1 MGIFSGLKNLGLGDL
16 EGSDLFAAEEK
27 PEQAAAEPA
36 QPEEKDF
43 IYDKSFTCP
52 VCDSTFTSRVMK
64 TGKAKLVSMDLDL
77 RPRYVGIDA
86 TKYDVELCPQC
97 KFAALTRYFTAMS
110 ASQIHLIKE
119 QITPKV
125 KLQPHKEDYYTYEE
139 AIERYKIAL
148 VCAMVKKAKN
158 SEKAYI
164 CLKSAWLLRGYREEL
179 ESKRQL
185 LPQQRDDLMTQER
198 EYLQNAFKGFV
209 EAQKSERYPMCGM
222 DEYTMD
228 YLTAAL
234 AYEVGELDTSSQY
247 VSRILASAAN
257 NRVKEKARDLKD
269 SIVAKKKKWQ
279 ISVCMI

>member
-1 MGIFSGLKNLGLGDL
+1 MGIFSGLKNLGLGEL
-16 EGSDLFAAEEK
+16 EDSDLFAEEEK
-27 PEQAAAEPA
+27 AEQAAAEPA

-43 IYDKSFTCP
+43 IYEKSYTCP
-52 VCDSTFTSRVMK
+52 VCDKTFSSRVMK

-86 TKYDVELCPQC
+86 TKYDVELCPHC
-97 KFAALTRYFTAMS
+97 KYAALTRYFTALT
-110 ASQIHLIKE
+110 AGQIHLIKE
-119 QITPKV
+119 QISNKV
-125 KLQPHKEDYYTYEE
+125 KLQLHSEDYYTYEE

-179 ESKRQL
+179 ESRRQL
-185 LPQQRDDLMTQER
+185 LPQQREELTQQET
-198 EYLQNAFKGFV
+198 EYLENAFKGFV

-234 AYEVGELDTSSQY
+234 AYEVGELDMSSQY
-247 VSRILASAAN
+247 VSRLLASMAN
-257 NRVKEKARDLKD
+257 NRVKDKARDLKEM
-269 SIVAKKKKWQ
+269 IVAKRKELGN
-279 ISVCMI
+279 

>member
-1 MGIFSGLKNLGLGDL
+1 MGIFSGLKELGLGDL
-16 EGSDLFAAEEK
+16 ENSELFAEEEK
-27 PEQAAAEPA
+27 AEQQAAEPA
-36 QPEEKDF
+36 QPEETDY

-52 VCDSTFTSRVMK
+52 VCDTQFTSRVMK

-86 TKYDVELCPQC
+86 TKYDVELCPHC
-97 KFAALTRYFTAMS
+97 KYAALTRYFTAMTS
-110 ASQIHLIKE
+110 GQIHLIKE
-119 QITPKV
+119 QISNKV
-125 KLQPHKEDYYTYEE
+125 KLQPHSEDYYTYEE
-139 AIERYKIAL
+139 AMERYKIAL

-164 CLKSAWLLRGYREEL
+164 CLKSAWLLRGYAEEL

-185 LPQQRDDLMTQER
+185 LPQQREELGRQEQ

-234 AYEVGELDTSSQY
+234 AYEIGELDTASQY
-247 VSRILASAAN
+247 VSRLLASMAN
-257 NRVKEKARDLKD
+257 NRVKDKARDLKEL
-269 SIVAKKKKWQ
+269 IVAKKKETGK
-279 ISVCMI
+279 

>member
-1 MGIFSGLKNLGLGDL
+1 MGIFSGLKNLGLGEL
-16 EGSDLFAAEEK
+16 EDSDLFAEEEK
-27 PEQAAAEPA
+27 AEQAAAEPA

-43 IYDKSFTCP
+43 IYEKSYTCP
-52 VCDSTFTSRVMK
+52 VCDKTFSSRVMK

-86 TKYDVELCPQC
+86 TKYDVELCPHC
-97 KFAALTRYFTAMS
+97 KYAALTRYFTALTEG
-110 ASQIHLIKE
+110 QIHLIKE
-119 QITPKV
+119 QISNKV
-125 KLQPHKEDYYTYEE
+125 KLQPHSEDYYTYEE

-179 ESKRQL
+179 ESRRQL
-185 LPQQRDDLMTQER
+185 LPQQREELTQQET
-198 EYLQNAFKGFV
+198 EYLENAFKGFV

-234 AYEVGELDTSSQY
+234 AYEVGELDMSSQY
-247 VSRILASAAN
+247 VSRLLASMAN
-257 NRVKEKARDLKD
+257 NRVKDKARDLKEM
-269 SIVAKKKKWQ
+269 IVAKRKELGN
-279 ISVCMI
+279 

>member
-1 MGIFSGLKNLGLGDL
+1 MGIFSGLKDLGLGDL
-16 EGSDLFAAEEK
+16 ENSDLFAEEEKAEEK
-27 PEQAAAEPA
+27 AAEPA
-36 QPEEKDF
+36 QPEETDY

-52 VCDSTFTSRVMK
+52 VCDGQFTSRVMK

-86 TKYDVELCPQC
+86 TKYDVELCPHC
-97 KFAALTRYFTAMS
+97 KYAALTRYFTALT
-110 ASQIHLIKE
+110 AGQIHLIKE
-119 QITPKV
+119 QISTKV
-125 KLQPHKEDYYTYEE
+125 KLQSHSEDYYTYEE
-139 AIERYKIAL
+139 AMERYKIAL

-164 CLKSAWLLRGYREEL
+164 CLKSAWLLRGYAEEL
-179 ESKRQL
+179 ENKRQL
-185 LPQQRDDLMTQER
+185 LPQQREELAAQER

-247 VSRILASAAN
+247 VSRLLASMAN
-257 NRVKEKARDLKD
+257 NRVKDKARDLKEL
-269 SIVAKKKKWQ
+269 IVAKKRETGK
-279 ISVCMI
+279 

>member
-1 MGIFSGLKNLGLGDL
+1 MGIFSGLKNLGLGEL
-16 EGSDLFAAEEK
+16 EDSDLFAEEEK
-27 PEQAAAEPA
+27 AEQAAAEPA

-43 IYDKSFTCP
+43 IYEKSYTCP
-52 VCDSTFTSRVMK
+52 VCDKTFSSRVMK

-86 TKYDVELCPQC
+86 TKYDVELCPHC
-97 KFAALTRYFTAMS
+97 KYAALTRYFTALT
-110 ASQIHLIKE
+110 AGQIHLIKE
-119 QITPKV
+119 QISNKV
-125 KLQPHKEDYYTYEE
+125 KLQPHSEDYYTYEE

-179 ESKRQL
+179 ESRRQL
-185 LPQQRDDLMTQER
+185 LPQQREELTQQET
-198 EYLQNAFKGFV
+198 EYLENAFKGFV

-234 AYEVGELDTSSQY
+234 AYEVGELDMSSQY
-247 VSRILASAAN
+247 VSRLLASMAN
-257 NRVKEKARDLKD
+257 NRVKDKARDLKEM
-269 SIVAKKKKWQ
+269 IVAKRKEQ
-279 ISVCMI
+279 GN

>member
-1 MGIFSGLKNLGLGDL
+1 MGIFSGLKELGLGDL
-16 EGSDLFAAEEK
+16 ENSELFAEEEK
-27 PEQAAAEPA
+27 AEQQAAEPE
-36 QPEEKDF
+36 QPEETDY

-52 VCDSTFTSRVMK
+52 VCDTQFTSRVMK

-86 TKYDVELCPQC
+86 TKYDVELCPHC
-97 KFAALTRYFTAMS
+97 KYAALTRYFTAMTS
-110 ASQIHLIKE
+110 GQIHLIKE
-119 QITPKV
+119 QISNKV
-125 KLQPHKEDYYTYEE
+125 KLQPHSEDYYTYEE
-139 AIERYKIAL
+139 AMERYKIAL

-164 CLKSAWLLRGYREEL
+164 CLKSAWLLRGYAEEL

-185 LPQQRDDLMTQER
+185 LPQQREELGRQEQ

-234 AYEVGELDTSSQY
+234 AYEIGELDTASQY
-247 VSRILASAAN
+247 VSRLLASMAN
-257 NRVKEKARDLKD
+257 NRVKDKARDLKEL
-269 SIVAKKKKWQ
+269 IVAKKKETGK
-279 ISVCMI
+279 

>member
-1 MGIFSGLKNLGLGDL
+1 MGIFSGLKELGLGDL
-16 EGSDLFAAEEK
+16 ENSDLFAEEEK
-27 PEQAAAEPA
+27 AEQQAAEPA
-36 QPEEKDF
+36 QPEETDY

-52 VCDSTFTSRVMK
+52 VCDKQFMSRVMK

-86 TKYDVELCPQC
+86 TKYDVELCPHC
-97 KFAALTRYFTAMS
+97 KYAALTRYFTAMTPG
-110 ASQIHLIKE
+110 QIHLIKD
-119 QITPKV
+119 QISDKV
-125 KLQPHKEDYYTYEE
+125 KLQPHSEDYYTYEE
-139 AIERYKIAL
+139 AMERYKIAL

-164 CLKSAWLLRGYREEL
+164 CLKSAWLLRGYAEEL

-185 LPQQRDDLMTQER
+185 LPQQREELNKQEQ

-234 AYEVGELDTSSQY
+234 AYEVGELDMASQY
-247 VSRILASAAN
+247 VSRLLASMAN
-257 NRVKEKARDLKD
+257 NRVKDKARDLKEL
-269 SIVAKKKKWQ
+269 IVAKRKETGN
-279 ISVCMI
+279 

>member
-1 MGIFSGLKNLGLGDL
+1 MGIFSGLKELGLGDL
-16 EGSDLFAAEEK
+16 ENSDLFAEEEK
-27 PEQAAAEPA
+27 AEQQAAEPA
-36 QPEEKDF
+36 QPEETDY

-52 VCDSTFTSRVMK
+52 VCDKQFMSRVMK

-86 TKYDVELCPQC
+86 TKYDVELCPHC
-97 KFAALTRYFTAMS
+97 KYAALTRYFTAMTPG
-110 ASQIHLIKE
+110 QIHLIKD
-119 QITPKV
+119 QISDKV
-125 KLQPHKEDYYTYEE
+125 KLQSHSEDYYTYEE
-139 AIERYKIAL
+139 AMERYKIAL

-164 CLKSAWLLRGYREEL
+164 CLKSAWLLRGYAEEL
-179 ESKRQL
+179 ENKRQL
-185 LPQQRDDLMTQER
+185 LPQQREELNKQEQ

-234 AYEVGELDTSSQY
+234 AYEVGELDMASQY
-247 VSRILASAAN
+247 VSRLLASMAN
-257 NRVKEKARDLKD
+257 NRVKDKARDLKEL
-269 SIVAKKKKWQ
+269 IVAKRKETGN
-279 ISVCMI
+279 

>member
-1 MGIFSGLKNLGLGDL
+1 MGIFSGLKDLGLGDL
-16 EGSDLFAAEEK
+16 ENSDLFAEEEK
-27 PEQAAAEPA
+27 AVEQAAEPA
-36 QPEEKDF
+36 QPDEKDY

-52 VCDSTFTSRVMK
+52 VCDKPFTARVMK

-86 TKYDVELCPQC
+86 TKYDVELCPHC
-97 KFAALTRYFTAMS
+97 KYAALTRYFTAMS
-110 ASQIHLIKE
+110 SGQIHLIKE
-119 QITPKV
+119 QISNKV
-125 KLQPHKEDYYTYEE
+125 KLQPHSEEYYTYEE
-139 AIERYKIAL
+139 AMERYKIAL

-179 ESKRQL
+179 ENKRQL
-185 LPQQRDDLMTQER
+185 LPQQRDELNQQEM
-198 EYLQNAFKGFV
+198 EYLQNAYKGFV

-234 AYEVGELDTSSQY
+234 AYEVGELDTASQY
-247 VSRILASAAN
+247 VSRLLASMAN
-257 NRVKEKARDLKD
+257 NRVKDKARDLKD
-269 SIVAKKKKWQ
+269 LIVAKKKETGN
-279 ISVCMI
+279 

>member
-1 MGIFSGLKNLGLGDL
+1 MGIFSGHKNLGLGEL
-16 EGSDLFAAEEK
+16 EDSDLFAEEEK
-27 PEQAAAEPA
+27 AEQAAAEPA

-43 IYDKSFTCP
+43 IYEKSYTCP
-52 VCDSTFTSRVMK
+52 VCDKTFSSRVMK

-86 TKYDVELCPQC
+86 TKYDVELCPHC
-97 KFAALTRYFTAMS
+97 KYAALTRYFTALT
-110 ASQIHLIKE
+110 AGQIHLIKE
-119 QITPKV
+119 QISNKV
-125 KLQPHKEDYYTYEE
+125 KLQPHSEDYYTYEE

-179 ESKRQL
+179 ESRRQL
-185 LPQQRDDLMTQER
+185 LPQQREELTQQET
-198 EYLQNAFKGFV
+198 EYLENAFKGFV

-234 AYEVGELDTSSQY
+234 AYEVGELDMSSQY
-247 VSRILASAAN
+247 VSRLLASMAN
-257 NRVKEKARDLKD
+257 NRVKDKARDLKEM
-269 SIVAKKKKWQ
+269 IVAKRKELGN
-279 ISVCMI
+279 

>member
-1 MGIFSGLKNLGLGDL
+1 MGIFSGLKDLGLGDL
-16 EGSDLFAAEEK
+16 ENSDLFAEEEK
-27 PEQAAAEPA
+27 AAEQAAEPA
-36 QPEEKDF
+36 QPEEKDY

-52 VCDSTFTSRVMK
+52 VCDKPFTARVMK

-86 TKYDVELCPQC
+86 TKYDVELCPNC
-97 KFAALTRYFTAMS
+97 KYAALTRYFTAMTS
-110 ASQIHLIKE
+110 GQIHLIKE
-119 QITPKV
+119 QISNKV
-125 KLQPHKEDYYTYEE
+125 KLQPHSEDYYTYEE
-139 AIERYKIAL
+139 AMERYKIAL

-179 ESKRQL
+179 ENKRQL
-185 LPQQRDDLMTQER
+185 LPQQREELNQQEM
-198 EYLQNAFKGFV
+198 EYLQNAYKGFV

-234 AYEVGELDTSSQY
+234 AYEVGELDTSC
-247 VSRILASAAN
+247 
-257 NRVKEKARDLKD
+257 
-269 SIVAKKKKWQ
+269 
-279 ISVCMI
+279 SVCVQAAGIHG

>member
-1 MGIFSGLKNLGLGDL
+1 MGIFSGLKNLGLGEL
-16 EGSDLFAAEEK
+16 EDSDLFAEEEK
-27 PEQAAAEPA
+27 AEQAAAEPA

-43 IYDKSFTCP
+43 IYEKSYTCP
-52 VCDSTFTSRVMK
+52 VCDKTFSSRVMK

-86 TKYDVELCPQC
+86 TKYDVELCPHC
-97 KFAALTRYFTAMS
+97 KYAALTRYFTALT
-110 ASQIHLIKE
+110 AGQIHLIKE
-119 QITPKV
+119 QISNKV
-125 KLQPHKEDYYTYEE
+125 KLQPHSEDYYTYEE

-158 SEKAYI
+158 SEKADI

-179 ESKRQL
+179 ESRRQL
-185 LPQQRDDLMTQER
+185 LPQQREELTQQET
-198 EYLQNAFKGFV
+198 EYLENAFKGFV

-234 AYEVGELDTSSQY
+234 AYEVGELDMSSQY
-247 VSRILASAAN
+247 VSRLLASMAN
-257 NRVKEKARDLKD
+257 NRVKDKARDLKEM
-269 SIVAKKKKWQ
+269 IVAKRKELGN
-279 ISVCMI
+279 